1 MTNMSDKRVKI
12 AEVRNFFAE
21 HKKQLEEQSAKVDA
35 ARVGTEPPSSALL
48 FGTMKPLS
56 RGEIMSSL
64 PSKYITDLLVAR
76 YFNSY
81 DPATRKL
88 I

>member
-1 MTNMSDKRVKI
+1 MTKI

-21 HKKQLEEQSAKVDA
+21 HKKQLEEHAANLDA
-35 ARVGTEPPSSALL
+35 ARSPSDAPVSSLL
-48 FGTMKPLS
+48 FGVMKPWS
-56 RGEIMSSL
+56 RAEIMSTL

-88 I
+88 KRDKKRRT

>member
-64 PSKYITDLLVAR
+64 PSKYITDLHRLVFRSA
-76 YFNSY
+76 YGWQDHSC
-81 DPATRKL
+81 
-88 I
+88 